1 MKDIDAQGC
10 EFYTQNR
17 NGYKCSDPYLND
29 DCDKNDC
36 DYKRIHKAEREK
48 KSFTKLMGNKQ

>member
-10 EFYTQNR
+10 EFYTQDR
-17 NGYKCSDPYLND
+17 NGYKCSDPYLSD

-36 DYKRIHKAEREK
+36 YYKQLHKAEREK
-48 KSFTKLMGNKQ
+48 KSFAELMKEV